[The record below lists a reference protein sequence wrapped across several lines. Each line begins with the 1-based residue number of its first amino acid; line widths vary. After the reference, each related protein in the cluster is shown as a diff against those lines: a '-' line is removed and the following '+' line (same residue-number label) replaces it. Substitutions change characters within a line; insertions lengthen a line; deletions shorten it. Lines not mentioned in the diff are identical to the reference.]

1 MDELPSVPS
10 SPAAGLDGA
19 CALQDL
25 RKIIA
30 EASVSFPD
38 RHSPRT
44 FVDPR
49 LPVTALVGAEQPV
62 SVLARMPAVECRLTD
77 SRTRRHLAGER
88 LLAELAA
95 RFIGHT
101 SQDMD
106 EAVAWALEQL
116 GHFVEAERS
125 SIWVWDS
132 EHERLR
138 MAHCWS
144 AASAPVAESAQ
155 SLLDPERIPWILQ
168 QLRHGTPVEIADR
181 SGLPSGA
188 QDVCAAM
195 EERGLAAAYIVPLMI
210 RDELVGALALCCC
223 SGPRAWNEDDGTA
236 LQAAGSLLANALRH
250 QWLGDALRRSER
262 RFREMA
268 DLLPDMVF
276 ELDDQFVVTY
286 WNSVAFQVLGY
297 AVEDLARELSFADI
311 LRGREHEGM
320 SATNDFRRRA
330 DRSIPWV
337 EVYDVRRKD
346 GTYLP
351 LEIHAAPLIGP
362 DGKLEGF
369 RGVMRDIT
377 SRREL
382 ENAQR
387 LSAVGQLAAGVA
399 HEFNNLM
406 AVMQGRAELALMFD
420 SPDMWQ
426 ALADNVIISCR
437 RGAEVVQ
444 GLVGMTRPGPPRC
457 KALRIEEPLEAA
469 LEIVQ
474 RGSPQPNVRLCRDF
488 RSDGHYVLAD
498 PGHLQQVFANLIIN
512 AYQAMP
518 DGGIIVLHT
527 RHEPGD
533 AGSGEI
539 IALVSDTGCGIP
551 PESQPRVFE
560 PFFTTK
566 GRLGAS
572 DVPGIG
578 LGLSLSRGIVH
589 AHGGVISLRSSADGG
604 TSFELR
610 LPALSASP
618 PQVTDEAARKLRDM
632 DCQGRG
638 KTVLVAD
645 DEPEI
650 RDMLCAILGEC
661 GYRTLAAGTTPDAI
675 SILLAQ
681 GADLVLSDLTMPGG
695 DGHLI
700 LETARELPHGPPVL
714 FLTGHAEAGLE
725 ASLIAQG
732 AVACLRK
739 PFSIRDVLAAL
750 ALHAN

>member
-236 LQAAGSLLANALRH
+236 LQAAGSLLATALRH

-469 LEIVQ
+469 LE
-474 RGSPQPNVRLCRDF
+474 
-488 RSDGHYVLAD
+488 
-498 PGHLQQVFANLIIN
+498 
-512 AYQAMP
+512 
-518 DGGIIVLHT
+518 
-527 RHEPGD
+527 
-533 AGSGEI
+533 
-539 IALVSDTGCGIP
+539 
-551 PESQPRVFE
+551 
-560 PFFTTK
+560 
-566 GRLGAS
+566 
-572 DVPGIG
+572 
-578 LGLSLSRGIVH
+578 
-589 AHGGVISLRSSADGG
+589 
-604 TSFELR
+604 
-610 LPALSASP
+610 
-618 PQVTDEAARKLRDM
+618 
-632 DCQGRG
+632 
-638 KTVLVAD
+638 
-645 DEPEI
+645 
-650 RDMLCAILGEC
+650 
-661 GYRTLAAGTTPDAI
+661 
-675 SILLAQ
+675 
-681 GADLVLSDLTMPGG
+681 MPG
-695 DGHLI
+695 
-700 LETARELPHGPPVL
+700 
-714 FLTGHAEAGLE
+714 E
-725 ASLIAQG
+725 ASLWDTAARSRTCVCAGTFAPMGTTSWPTPVICSRSSQISSSTRIRPCLTAASLCCTLAMSLGMLAQVRSSPLSLTQVAAFPLRASRG
-732 AVACLRK
+732 YLSRSSRPRDAWGLAMCRGSAWACLC
-739 PFSIRDVLAAL
+739 LAASSTL
-750 ALHAN
+750 MEE